1 MRTWPN
7 AVTREYCK
15 AQLDGKQIFQPKTFV
30 TSVYVNMI
38 AGPLD
43 MNNGFME
50 LHQGRTTRK
59 DNSQEVPSTATA
71 EIARTM
77 ITWSGATVIPDI
89 PEYYH
94 KYPDLLEFLS
104 AEKQPWRE
112 SRTLAGEIGEYI
124 VMMRQNADGDFLVAA
139 TTDETS
145 RAISIPLS
153 FLPKGKW
160 IATVNTDGASAD
172 YRTNRESTHSETME
186 VTNTTTL
193 RLVMAPGGGACIL
206 LKKK

>member
-1 MRTWPN
+1 
-7 AVTREYCK
+7 
-15 AQLDGKQIFQPKTFV
+15 
-30 TSVYVNMI
+30 
-38 AGPLD
+38 

-59 DNSQEVPSTATA
+59 DNSQEVPSTATG

-94 KYPDLLEFLS
+94 KYPKLLEFLA

-139 TTDETS
+139 ATDESARTV
-145 RAISIPLS
+145 SIPLS
-153 FLPKGKW
+153 FLPKGDW
-160 IATVNTDGASAD
+160 TASVNLDTPDAN
-172 YRTNRESTHSETME
+172 YKTNREHTYCETRM
-186 VTNTTTL
+186 VTAETTL
-193 RLVMAPGGGACIL
+193 EISMAPGGGACQFVNCL
-206 LKKK
+206 ELHHTAPPFSR